1 MNDSPRTK
9 TKRFLILSGKGQGTG
24 CALRALYIAEALRRK
39 GHIVHFPKPIPS
51 LPVWADMALSTFY
64 YFAYSLFISS
74 NVAFCVKPYPM
85 SVPAL
90 YIQRLKG
97 AKVIFDVDD
106 LDYDYS
112 QGAMRS
118 FHQWLQRPWPRWAD
132 GVTYHNPKLKEAL
145 IGSFQVDPSR
155 IRQLPQGVDFSIFNT
170 KSLETLELPPGIMEW
185 KSSQKG
191 LVLCFTAHLNVACD
205 LGPALEA
212 FRLLLASHPQARL
225 LVAGGGPDEHK
236 FKALA
241 ASLGISNSV
250 YFTGFLSPRQVA
262 ACLKLSDAALVYYSD
277 TPVNA
282 HRSSMKLRE
291 SLACGVKV
299 IATRVGDS
307 SAWKKGLFLSEPD
320 PKSFAETVGKALKAK
335 KSPREVALLVKKWGW
350 EACVESLEKDWNNP

>member
-1 MNDSPRTK
+1 MITAKISKP
-9 TKRFLILSGKGQGTG
+9 KRFLILSSKGLGTG

-39 GHIVHFPKPIPS
+39 GYIVHFPKP
-51 LPVWADMALSTFY
+51 LPTLPGWIDMALAAPY
-64 YFAYSLFISS
+64 YFFYSLFITSDL
-74 NVAFCVKPYPM
+74 AFCVKPYPM

-97 AKVIFDVDD
+97 AKIAFDVDD

-145 IGSFQVDPSR
+145 IDSFQVNPVR

-170 KSLETLELPPGIMEW
+170 ISLETSELPPGVKEW

-191 LVLCFTAHLNVACD
+191 PILCFTAHLNVACD
-205 LGPALEA
+205 LGPALAA
-212 FRLLLASHPQARL
+212 FQLLLTSLPQARL
-225 LVAGGGPDEHK
+225 LVAGGGPDEQK
-236 FKALA
+236 FKTLA

-250 YFTGFLSPRQVA
+250 LFTGLLSPRQVA
-262 ACLKLSDAALVYYSD
+262 ACLKLSDAALVYYAD

-291 SLACGVKV
+291 SLACGIKV
-299 IATRVGDS
+299 VATRVGDAL
-307 SAWKKGLFLSEPD
+307 AWKKGLFLSDPD
-320 PKSFAETVGKALKAK
+320 PQSFSEAIQKAIKTK
-335 KSPREVALLVKKWGW
+335 KSPREGALLVKKWGW
-350 EACVESLEKDWNNP
+350 EACVEPLEKDWNTH